1 LGRIAVFVTDA
12 NDAQAELCKV
22 RAMIGPEA
30 RGAWCELEARLRPY
44 VARRV
49 RGPADVDDVVQEVFV
64 RLQRGLSG
72 LRDGERFG
80 GWVYRIAEHA
90 VADHLRLCARHPLA
104 ASSDAAIENEIAD
117 VSEAEPTLEA
127 ELAEC
132 VALFVSRLPSPYREA
147 ITLTELQGLTQ
158 KDGAQMLG
166 LSLSGMKSRVQRG
179 REQIRRMFEECCEI
193 STDARGHVV
202 DCMPRALEEIPA
214 DCRAV
219 AECWS
224 NRRPT

>member
-1 LGRIAVFVTDA
+1 MIA
-12 NDAQAELCKV
+12 
-22 RAMIGPEA
+22 PEA
-30 RGAWCELEARLRPY
+30 RGAWRELEARLRPY

-49 RGPADVDDVVQEVFV
+49 RGAADVDDVVQDVFV
-64 RLQRGLSG
+64 RLQRGLLG

-80 GWVYRIAEHA
+80 GWVYRVAEHA
-90 VADHLRLCARHPLA
+90 VADHLRARARHPLA
-104 ASSDAAIENEIAD
+104 NGDDVEMKAETGDVSDAD
-117 VSEAEPTLEA
+117 PRLEA
-127 ELAEC
+127 DLTEC

-158 KDGAQMLG
+158 KDGADMLG
-166 LSLSGMKSRVQRG
+166 LSLSGMKSRIQRG

-193 STDARGHVV
+193 STDARGHVL
-202 DCMPRALEEIPA
+202 DCTPRALDEIPA

-219 AECWS
+219 AECWA